1 MRQCHFTGLEMSCRQ
16 PNPDFYTMDQ
26 NKLQQLIN
34 DLRQELHAADSAD
47 EASKELLR
55 RTAAEIDEAVGTGQ
69 VSDDRHRSIRE
80 QLEQSAVDFEA
91 DHPRIAAVV
100 ESIIDTLGKIGI

>member
-1 MRQCHFTGLEMSCRQ
+1 MSCRQ
-16 PNPDFYTMDQ
+16 SDSDYHAMDK
-26 NKLQQLIN
+26 NKLQQLIT
-34 DLRQELHAADSAD
+34 DLRHELQAADSAD

-80 QLEQSAVDFEA
+80 QLEKSAINFEA